1 VLKLTVKRYQKAN
14 KTGIKKKAIPL
25 DTNIII
31 VNNTGSGGFFYS
43 HERIEHVIDLKE
55 PTSHEQKTLAD
66 LKIISQFSKNIFSEY
81 GILIVDVLDE
91 EYTLEDVYAY
101 LDIMPVYDELM
112 ILAKN
117 EDGFDTG
124 MFERF
129 AIKSS
134 LKAFTQTIVKLTI
147 PAQKR
152 LIQALFHAYKDKVIS
167 NNQAGYDKCQFV
179 ARILKME
186 DDVIDVLKNDY
197 RSPTVHINELI

>member
-1 VLKLTVKRYQKAN
+1 MTVKRYQKAN

-25 DTNIII
+25 DTNVII

-112 ILAKN
+112 IIAKN

-167 NNQAGYDKCQFV
+167 NKQAGYDKCQFV